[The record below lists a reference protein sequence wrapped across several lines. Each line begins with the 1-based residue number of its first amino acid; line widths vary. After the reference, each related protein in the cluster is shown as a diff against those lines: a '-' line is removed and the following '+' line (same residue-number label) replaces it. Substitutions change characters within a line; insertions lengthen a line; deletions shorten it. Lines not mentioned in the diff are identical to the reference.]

1 MLTLSQE
8 KSNYKVEEVEMTDM
22 IFGKGEDED
31 AGKVIQTR
39 KLLVL
44 SRKLAGSFRDNI
56 QSFHVCI

>member
-31 AGKVIQTR
+31 AGKGKIVEYFCWYI
-39 KLLVL
+39 VL
-44 SRKLAGSFRDNI
+44 RLS
-56 QSFHVCI
+56 CIKKYRVSQ